1 MRVKILDSQF
11 IPCCKYVH
19 FLISWTQLRL
29 SRLCLPSS
37 YHEYVYME
45 RLVSNSPLIAS
56 LKQRTFIRI
65 AFTLQYV
72 EDEEESQVN
81 ASLAIF
87 NKRLYPRC
95 WRALLSLSWNQNN
108 QRLKKRIVSTF
119 FYYRLLQLT
128 KSLINIALWWWLIVW
143 RKY

>member
-1 MRVKILDSQF
+1 MRVKILGLKF
-11 IPCCKYVH
+11 IPCCKFVH
-19 FLISWTQLRL
+19 FLISWAQQRL

-56 LKQRTFIRI
+56 LKQRTFIWI
-65 AFTLQYV
+65 SFTLQYV
-72 EDEEESQVN
+72 EDEEEIDVN

-108 QRLKKRIVSTF
+108 QILKKRMVSTF

-128 KSLINIALWWWLIVW
+128 KSLINIAPWWLILW
-143 RKY
+143 RMY